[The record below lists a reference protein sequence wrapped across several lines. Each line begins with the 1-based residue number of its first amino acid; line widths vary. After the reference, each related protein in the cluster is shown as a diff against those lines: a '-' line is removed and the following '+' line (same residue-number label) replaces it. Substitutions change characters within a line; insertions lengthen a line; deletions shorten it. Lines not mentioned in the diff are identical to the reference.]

1 MPKIVSPKYCLL
13 FTIILLLSF
22 VQGKQ
27 ALHAQRAKKI
37 LKTAD
42 AAFKAKDYYQASKLY
57 AVVVYDSPL
66 VKSKPGV
73 VYPHQAVSRRGKLK
87 PSEII
92 RATYQLAE
100 SYRLHNNN
108 GAALSA
114 YKDYL
119 DFRDKKFP
127 LAQLWYA
134 QTLLANDD
142 PVNAQNAY
150 NSFLSGYGKED
161 EYASRARLG
170 IASCLY
176 TIKELKEYP
185 RATVTKSEFTG
196 SSDGSN
202 FALEK
207 TNDSIVW
214 FTSSRHEA
222 KRKQLTFPVR
232 LYTGTE
238 QSGQVKKLVS
248 GADDELNMGA
258 SSLSADG
265 LTLYF
270 TGWSSKSTTEAYQIY
285 YIERSSVSSQ
295 WGKPVPLPAPVNVK
309 GYRSKQP
316 FITADGQY
324 LFFSS
329 DQPGTNG
336 SYDIWLVKMDGK
348 KPVGNAINAGV
359 HVNTVRE
366 EVSPYF
372 NAADSSLYFSSDGA
386 VGMGGMDIYK
396 VHGTPL
402 QNNWSGTINLG
413 HPINSGKNDLYYKKY
428 KDTDY
433 VYFSS
438 DRNSSCCLEIFN
450 AILLPYTPRKDS
462 ALPVLVKQ
470 PQQQPQQDTVKV
482 KQPVVVPFV
491 KKDTV
496 QTIRLAP
503 DSIDAITTKR
513 THINYNFASAKIRN
527 KDIPVLDEVVRQL
540 KENPELNIMVAS
552 FTDCIGSREANI
564 NMSKKRSASVRAYLV
579 KKGIDP
585 ARINTDYYAKKYF
598 LMACKEDASYNKAAQ
613 IANRRS
619 DLILTTDKHPRWT
632 PSGEEVD
639 ADTFSNNNGS
649 AATAVKAGDPSGN
662 KREEKS
668 SVNKPAGNNRSK
680 KDNRYTDRDRAIS
693 AATSNKADSNQLA
706 KEKTRLVQPS
716 GIPAVQ
722 QRPVADVKRNTGKTT
737 GQQNKLDISEL
748 LEFIPKV
755 KATNLVDE
763 MKMRIPSKPLF
774 VYTTSDSVRVD
785 LFDNGTFDYDSL
797 SVIYNK
803 EIVVYKQLLRTN
815 KPVTFYVKLSSD
827 QSKNEMIFFAESLG
841 ITPPNSALM
850 VITDGENKRTEVNI
864 SSDFNYNTVVYFIK
878 VNK

>member
-1 MPKIVSPKYCLL
+1 MPKIVNPKYCLL
-13 FTIILLLSF
+13 FIVVLLSL
-22 VQGKQ
+22 VNSKQ
-27 ALHAQRAKKI
+27 TLYAQRAKKI

-42 AAFKAKDYYQASKLY
+42 AAFKSADYYQASKLY
-57 AVVVYDSPL
+57 AVVLYDSPL
-66 VKSKPGV
+66 VKSNTGL

-87 PSEII
+87 PTERI

-108 GAALSA
+108 GAALLA

-119 DFRDKKFP
+119 NFRDSRFP

-134 QTLLANDD
+134 NSLLANDD

-150 NSFLSGYGKED
+150 NNFLSRYPKED
-161 EYASRARLG
+161 EYASMARLG

-176 TIKELKEYP
+176 TIQELKENP
-185 RATVTKSEFTG
+185 RATVIKSSTTS

-214 FTSSRHEA
+214 FTSSRHEMV
-222 KRKQLTFPVR
+222 KKQKTYPVR
-232 LYTGTE
+232 LYSGNDYTGL
-238 QSGQVKKLVS
+238 VKKLVS
-248 GADDELNMGA
+248 GADDQLNMGA

-270 TGWSSKSTTEAYQIY
+270 TGWKKNKSSAIDEYQIY
-285 YIERSSVSSQ
+285 YLERSSVSAQ
-295 WGKPVPLPAPVNVK
+295 WGKPMVLPAPVNVK
-309 GYRSKQP
+309 GYSSKQP
-316 FITADGQY
+316 FITPDGQY

-329 DQPGTNG
+329 NQLGTKG
-336 SYDIWLVKMDGK
+336 SYDIWMVKMNGK
-348 KPVGNAINAGV
+348 IPQGAAINAGV

-372 NAADSSLYFSSDGA
+372 DATDSSLYFSSDGA
-386 VGMGGMDIYK
+386 IGMGGMDIYK
-396 VHGTPL
+396 AQGTPF
-402 QNNWSGTINLG
+402 QNNWSKTVNLG

-428 KDTDY
+428 KGSDT

-438 DRNSSCCLEIFN
+438 DRASSCCLEIFN
-450 AILLPYTPRKDS
+450 AILLPYTPKKDTVLS
-462 ALPVLVKQ
+462 IPVK
-470 PQQQPQQDTVKV
+470 PQQPRQDTVKPV
-482 KQPVVVPFV
+482 QPVVQPFI

-496 QTIRLAP
+496 QTIKLTP
-503 DSIDAITTKR
+503 DSIEAIATKR
-513 THINYNFASAKIRN
+513 MYVNYNFASAKIRSI
-527 KDIPVLDEVVRQL
+527 DIPVLDEVVKQL
-540 KENPELNIMVAS
+540 KENPELNIAVAS

-564 NMSKKRSASVRAYLV
+564 NMSKKRSASVRAYLI

-585 ARINTDYYAKKYF
+585 ARINTDYYAKRYF
-598 LMACKEDASYNKAAQ
+598 LMACKEDASYDKAVQ

-619 DLILTTDKHPRWT
+619 DLILTTDKNPRWM
-632 PSGEEVD
+632 PSGEEID
-639 ADTFSNNNGS
+639 ADSFNNKS
-649 AATAVKAGDPSGN
+649 VVATAAEGGN
-662 KREEKS
+662 LFVNTQSEKS
-668 SVNKPAGNNRSK
+668 SANKRTNRRLQKNEKGSSTRTTAEK
-680 KDNRYTDRDRAIS
+680 NVI
-693 AATSNKADSNQLA
+693 KADTVLPA
-706 KEKTRLVQPS
+706 KEKIRQEKSPNK
-716 GIPAVQ
+716 IAVQ
-722 QRPVADVKRNTGKTT
+722 QPASVRDQKTSANTNKVVN
-737 GQQNKLDISEL
+737 QQQKLDISEL
-748 LEFIPKV
+748 LEFVPKV
-755 KATNLVDE
+755 KANNLVDE

-785 LFDNGTFDYDSL
+785 LFDNGSFDYDSL

-850 VITDGENKRTEVNI
+850 VITDGANKRTEVNI
-864 SSDFNYNTVVYFIK
+864 SSDFNFNTVVYFIK